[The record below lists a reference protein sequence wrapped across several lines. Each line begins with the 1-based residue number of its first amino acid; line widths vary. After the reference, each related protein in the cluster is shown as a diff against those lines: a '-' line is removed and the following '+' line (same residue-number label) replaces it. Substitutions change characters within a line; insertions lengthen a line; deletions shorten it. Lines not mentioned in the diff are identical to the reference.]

1 MKKAGAKVYMEFL
14 NYEDKVVDRVLIA
27 EFNHE
32 NWADDFMA
40 LESPYVWGRQRL
52 VKEVANA

>member
-1 MKKAGAKVYMEFL
+1 MKNAGAKVYMEFL

-32 NWADDFMA
+32 NWADDFMN
-40 LESPYVWGRQRL
+40 LESPYVWGSQRL
-52 VKEVANA
+52 VKEVV